1 MLVEYPRE
9 AVSRV
14 SGIVE
19 TIMVETIIIIR
30 NG

>member
-19 TIMVETIIIIR
+19 TIMVETIIIR